1 MATYVILYRFTDL
14 GRKNVWRTVE
24 RAEEVRKH
32 NEARGFKVIGM
43 YWTQG
48 RYDLIS
54 LVDAPN
60 EGAMV
65 AGLFS
70 IAQAGNVVSETLR
83 AFTAEE
89 MRSMMAK
96 A

>member
-1 MATYVILYRFTDL
+1 MATYIVLYRFTDS

-24 RAEEVRKH
+24 RAEEVRKY
-32 NEARGFKVIGM
+32 NEALGFKVIGM

-48 RYDLIS
+48 RYDLVA
-54 LVDAPN
+54 LVDAPS
-60 EGAMV
+60 EEAMV
-65 AGLFS
+65 AGLFN
-70 IAQAGNVVSETLR
+70 IAQAGNVASESLR

-89 MRSMMAK
+89 MQKMMAK

>member
-1 MATYVILYRFTDL
+1 MATYVVLYRFTAE
-14 GRKNVWRTVE
+14 GRKNAKRTVE
-24 RAEEVRKH
+24 RAEEVRKQ

-48 RYDLIS
+48 RYDIVTV
-54 LVDAPN
+54 VDAPS
-60 EGAMV
+60 EETAM
-65 AGLFS
+65 AGMLN
-70 IAQAGNVVSETLR
+70 IAEAGNVSSETLR

-89 MRSMMAK
+89 MRKIVAQ